1 MTTTRQYPALAFTD
15 SVKRTQE
22 RYGTRD
28 SARKLETAGR
38 DDIRLTSRET
48 EFIAERDSF
57 YVASV
62 GDTGW
67 PYVQFR
73 GGPKGFLKVLD
84 DTTLA
89 FADFRGNLQY
99 ITTGNIRH
107 DPRVSLFLMD
117 YPNRRRLKIMA
128 RAEVFEAIERPDL
141 IEQLEDPSYDA
152 RVERAVLY
160 RIVAFDWNCPQHI
173 TPRFTEEEILAARTP
188 AA

>member
-38 DDIRLTSRET
+38 DDTRLTSRET
-48 EFIAERDSF
+48 EFI
-57 YVASV
+57 
-62 GDTGW
+62 
-67 PYVQFR
+67 
-73 GGPKGFLKVLD
+73 
-84 DTTLA
+84 
-89 FADFRGNLQY
+89 
-99 ITTGNIRH
+99 
-107 DPRVSLFLMD
+107 MD

-128 RAEVFEAIERPDL
+128 RAGVFEAIERPDL
-141 IEQLEDPSYDA
+141 IEQLEDSSYDA

-173 TPRFTEEEILAARTP
+173 TPRFSEDEILAARTP